1 MGEHVVPRFCI
12 LDLVSFHQH
21 VFFLDLGKDEQ
32 SGEDHAI
39 QRAANQALGEV
50 GNSLGGRQ

>member
-1 MGEHVVPRFCI
+1 MGEHVVPRFCN
-12 LDLVSFHQH
+12 LDLVSLHQH
-21 VFFLDLGKDEQ
+21 MFFLDLGKVEQ

-39 QRAANQALGEV
+39 KRAANQALGEV